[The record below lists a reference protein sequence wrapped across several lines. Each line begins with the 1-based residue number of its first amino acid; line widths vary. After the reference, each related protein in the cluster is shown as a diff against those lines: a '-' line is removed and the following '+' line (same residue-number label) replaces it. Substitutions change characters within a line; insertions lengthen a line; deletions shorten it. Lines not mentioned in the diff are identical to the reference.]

1 VMTVDVDGWSS
12 LLRFYGVEHDASM
25 ADAQVNVEAGVS
37 RLLDL
42 FANHGIS
49 TTFFVT
55 GDMASRHPHMV
66 KTIGKKGHEVACH
79 GLYHWKDEFLLTRT
93 EQKRR
98 IEKATSIIQE
108 IIGAR
113 PLGFRAPCLKA
124 NRDTF
129 NVLSE
134 SGYLYDSSVIPTFIP
149 GYYGY
154 LNSNFKPYW
163 LPLNSHGEKKPEF
176 FLEMPVSVNPLL
188 FIPLSASWMRNLGSL
203 WVKFGIRANF
213 ILGNPVVFYIHP
225 RDVLTLP
232 RVEGVPS
239 HVYRNVGAKS
249 IEMLDCVLGYAKSLD
264 GVFLRAIDLAG
275 LLNEE
280 RM

>member
-1 VMTVDVDGWSS
+1 MTVDVDGWSS

-25 ADAQVNVEAGVS
+25 VDAQVNVEAGVS

-66 KTIGKKGHEVACH
+66 KTIDKKGHEVACH

-108 IIGAR
+108 IIGTR

-124 NRDTF
+124 NRDTL

-163 LPLNSHGEKKPEF
+163 LPLNSHGKKKPEF

-213 ILGNPVVFYIHP
+213 ILGNPIVFYIHP

-239 HVYRNVGAKS
+239 HVYRNVGVKS
-249 IEMLDCVLGYAKSLD
+249 IEMLDCILGYAKSLD
-264 GVFLRAIDLAG
+264 GVFLRAIDLAV
-275 LLNEE
+275 LLTKE

>member
-1 VMTVDVDGWSS
+1 MTVDVDGWSS

-42 FANHGIS
+42 FENHGIS

-108 IIGAR
+108 IIGTR

-134 SGYLYDSSVIPTFIP
+134 SCYLYDSSVIPTFIP

-163 LPLNSHGEKKPEF
+163 LPLNSHGEKKPDF

-264 GVFLRAIDLAG
+264 GVFLRAIDLAV